1 MAWTSTFSPAKSLGL
16 VGESGSGK
24 SVTALSILR
33 LIPDPPGKIVDGS
46 ILFKGRDL
54 LKLSWDEIRAVR
66 GKEIS
71 MIFQEP
77 MTSLNPVFTIGMQ
90 VMEAVLGHEQVSQEG
105 SVPAIRRDAGAGGHS
120 GPGVAHERL
129 SAAVFR
135 RHAAARDDRH
145 GAGLQSVAAD
155 RRRADDR
162 SGRHHPGANSG
173 TDAADQGPAEGR
185 GDSADHA
192 QSRRGGGDLPSRD
205 RHVRRENSGSGAGEG
220 AIQESAASV
229 HARSAGIVADRRRR
243 EAAAAYDDSGQR
255 AQHSRSARRLQI
267 RRRAAASG
275 SNDAL

>member
-1 MAWTSTFSPAKSLGL
+1 MDFDIFPGEVVGL

-90 VMEAVLGHEQVSQEG
+90 VMEAVLGHERVSRKEAFQR
-105 SVPAIRRDAGAGGHS
+105 SVEMLELVGIPDPAL
-120 GPGVAHERL
+120 AHERL

-135 RHAAARDDRH
+135 RHAAARHDRH
-145 GAGLQSVAAD
+145 GAGVQSVAAALPTN
-155 RRRADDR
+155 RRPLSTSR
-162 SGRHHPGANSG
+162 
-173 TDAADQGPAEGR
+173 
-185 GDSADHA
+185 
-192 QSRRGGGDLPSRD
+192 SRRKFSNSCCASRT
-205 RHVRRENSGSGAGEG
+205 
-220 AIQESAASV
+220 
-229 HARSAGIVADRRRR
+229 
-243 EAAAAYDDSGQR
+243 
-255 AQHSRSARRLQI
+255 SARTPP
-267 RRRAAASG
+267 SC
-275 SNDAL
+275 